1 MAELFASGAAVKG
14 APLRPASG
22 SPLTAAPD
30 VKQSY
35 QARDSPR
42 SRRWTGVLHF
52 ICETA
57 KANGEKQAAVLLK
70 MIVIGEAATR
80 ILQRHPDFIDLHP
93 EMPWRGMRA
102 MRNHTVHGYFSI
114 DYDLVWDAI
123 SGALPSLIARLPSV
137 RGELEGRER
146 DSGA

>member
-1 MAELFASGAAVKG
+1 MSEPRLADYLVHIEEA
-14 APLRPASG
+14 
-22 SPLTAAPD
+22 
-30 VKQSY
+30 
-35 QARDSPR
+35 ARDSVKCL
-42 SRRWTGVLHF
+42 SGMSKGDF
-52 ICETA
+52 

-80 ILQRHPDFIDLHP
+80 ILQRHPEFIDLHP

-102 MRNHTVHGYFSI
+102 MRNHSVHGYFKI

-123 SGALPSLIARLPSV
+123 SDAMPSLIARLPSV
-137 RGELEGRER
+137 REELDGRER

>member
-1 MAELFASGAAVKG
+1 MSEPRLVDYLAHIEDA
-14 APLRPASG
+14 
-22 SPLTAAPD
+22 
-30 VKQSY
+30 
-35 QARDSPR
+35 ARDAVNYLSGM
-42 SRRWTGVLHF
+42 SKGDF
-52 ICETA
+52 

-123 SGALPSLIARLPSV
+123 SDAMPSLIARLPSV
-137 RGELEGRER
+137 REELDGRER

>member
-1 MAELFASGAAVKG
+1 MSEPRLVDYLAHIEDA
-14 APLRPASG
+14 
-22 SPLTAAPD
+22 
-30 VKQSY
+30 
-35 QARDSPR
+35 ARDAVNYLSGM
-42 SRRWTGVLHF
+42 SKGDF
-52 ICETA
+52 